1 MHANN
6 VANLNI
12 IVMIIALHYV
22 TTATYV
28 QRYVHAYVGNVIF
41 FFIFFSCHSWI
52 LCNSAFIWDDMVVGH
67 HHVTAC
73 SFSKGVIVSI
83 LSILSLDIGLYRT
96 AFQSSSVSTQ
106 WFCFANWVGAPRMN
120 DATRMRFNAAAT
132 ISGTALSRDYIQS
145 RAFIR
150 IECER
155 GEKESG
161 RGCLIW

>member
-1 MHANN
+1 
-6 VANLNI
+6 
-12 IVMIIALHYV
+12 
-22 TTATYV
+22 
-28 QRYVHAYVGNVIF
+28 
-41 FFIFFSCHSWI
+41 
-52 LCNSAFIWDDMVVGH
+52 MVVGH

-83 LSILSLDIGLYRT
+83 LSSDIGLYRT
-96 AFQSSSVSTQ
+96 AFQCSSVLTQ

-132 ISGTALSRDYIQS
+132 ISGTALPRDYIQS

-155 GEKESG
+155 GEKESDRGMSHLIIIINKIIIWPLGSAPAFHSSYGSGPSSTAKMNCSFQEG
-161 RGCLIW
+161 REYEGARSEE